1 MQKAMDTKTPDA
13 KTKNADSV
21 LSSEIVV
28 KILAIVHQQTGHDFS
43 HYKKKTIHRR
53 IQRRM
58 QIHYISKFSDY
69 LDYLEHT
76 PDEAHIL
83 FKELL
88 IGVTS
93 FFRDEE
99 VFTALKDT
107 IIPTLLKNKPSGES
121 LRIWIPGC
129 STGEEAYS
137 IAILLYECLDQTKQ
151 RIKVQI
157 FGTDID
163 TDAIDKARLG
173 LYGEMNIA
181 ALTPERLEQFFTKE
195 NKFYRVKSK
204 IREMLVF
211 APHNVIKDPPFTKL
225 DMVCCR
231 NLLIYLDNPLQK
243 TLLPIFHYSLN
254 EEGILLLGT
263 SESIGNYLDIF
274 TSIDKKCKIFKKR
287 LSIASR
293 QAILNF
299 PVTSRQLHNV
309 ASMMDKQ
316 KDKTPSFQQLISKY
330 LLFHYAPPSVLVNK
344 QNEVIYIHGRTGK
357 FLEPPPGPGQWK
369 LPDMIRSELKA
380 TIMDLLSHTHAN
392 PHETCVKSTS
402 FNEGTKQIKL
412 NVIIKP
418 IIENNIPDGLLLVM
432 FEDHTDTVLQADP
445 TSSSTTTH
453 TTIPQSN
460 THLLELE
467 KELKYTTENLQS
479 SIEELEISNE
489 ELKSNNEELQS
500 TNEELQST
508 NEEMETSKEEL
519 QSLNEELVTINTELQ
534 TRISQLSHSN
544 DDMKNLLDS
553 TEIATLFLDKKLCIK
568 RFTPKATK
576 IIHLI
581 DSDIGRPLHHLVTN
595 LEKVALEEQ
604 ANMVA
609 RTLITLEREVR
620 TFDSEWW
627 YMRVTPYRTQTNTIE
642 GVVITFDNI
651 TARKRTE
658 KKLASLEQLWES
670 IWTQLPDCIAELD
683 LNGIIQQC
691 NQPLNDHSINAILG
705 HPYVNFLTSKER
717 APFKYAMAHVL
728 DNGDSNTFTVP
739 YDKEGQSCYFRMI
752 PLYENQK
759 IKSIIIIRTHW
770 EEPNINSSKSTEDIY
785 HESTD
790 K

>member
-1 MQKAMDTKTPDA
+1 MDIKTPTSEGSEA
-13 KTKNADSV
+13 KTIETLISNETVA
-21 LSSEIVV
+21 
-28 KILAIVHQQTGHDFS
+28 KILSFVHQQTGHDFS

-58 QIHYISKFSDY
+58 QIHYISKH
-69 LDYLEHT
+69 LDYLNYLESN

-99 VFTALKDT
+99 VFLTLKEI
-107 IIPTLLKNKPSGES
+107 IIPKLLEKKAPGDS

-137 IAILLYECLDQTKQ
+137 IAILLYECLDRIKQ
-151 RIKVQI
+151 RIKIQI

-163 TDAIDKARLG
+163 ADAIDKARLG
-173 LYGEMNIA
+173 LYGELNTSS
-181 ALTPERLEQFFTKE
+181 LTPERLKQFFTKE
-195 NKFYRVKSK
+195 NKLYRVSSK
-204 IREMLVF
+204 IREMLIF

-254 EEGILLLGT
+254 EDGILLLGT

-274 TSIDKKCKIFKKR
+274 TSIDKKSKIFKKR
-287 LSIASR
+287 LSLASR

-299 PVTSRQLHNV
+299 PITGRQLLNV
-309 ASMMDKQ
+309 ASMLDKP
-316 KDKTPSFQQLISKY
+316 KETKLPSFQQLIGKY
-330 LLFHYAPPSVLVNK
+330 LLYHYAPPAVLVNK
-344 QNEVIYIHGRTGK
+344 KNEVIYIHGRTGQ
-357 FLEPPPGPGQWK
+357 FLEPAPGPGQWK
-369 LPDMIRSELKA
+369 LPDMTRIELKSA
-380 TIMDLLSHTHAN
+380 VTDALTMAHQNH
-392 PHETCVKSTS
+392 HETLVKHIS
-402 FNEGTKQIKL
+402 FQDEYHEVKMNL
-412 NVIIKP
+412 IIKP
-418 IIENNIPDGLLLVM
+418 IIEKDIPDGLLLVM
-432 FEDHTDTVLQADP
+432 FEDHTNNFNSTNQIQSLSNIHS
-445 TSSSTTTH
+445 TSDH
-453 TTIPQSN
+453 SN
-460 THLLELE
+460 NHVLELE
-467 KELKYTTENLQS
+467 KELKYTKENLQI
-479 SIEELEISNE
+479 SIEELEIANE

-534 TRISQLSHSN
+534 TRISQLSNAN

-576 IIHLI
+576 IIYLI
-581 DSDIGRPLHHLVTN
+581 DSDIGRPLHHIVTN
-595 LEKVALEEQ
+595 LDNVALEHQ

-620 TFDSEWW
+620 TLDHEWW

-658 KKLASLEQLWES
+658 KKLASLEKVWHS
-670 IWTQLPDCIAELD
+670 IWNQLPDYIAELD
-683 LNGIIQQC
+683 LNGIILQC
-691 NQPLNDHSINAILG
+691 NHDLNNHA
-705 HPYVNFLTSKER
+705 VNDMIGKPFVEFLYENER
-717 APFKYAMAHVL
+717 ASFKYAIANVI
-728 DNGDSNTFTVP
+728 
-739 YDKEGQSCYFRMI
+739 DKGASRTLSIPIKNQSETNACYFRLL
-752 PLYENQK
+752 PLNEKNQ
-759 IKSIIIIRTHW
+759 ITSIIVIRTQW
-770 EEPNINSSKSTEDIY
+770 NKTKVNELDVAEES
-785 HESTD
+785 
-790 K
+790 